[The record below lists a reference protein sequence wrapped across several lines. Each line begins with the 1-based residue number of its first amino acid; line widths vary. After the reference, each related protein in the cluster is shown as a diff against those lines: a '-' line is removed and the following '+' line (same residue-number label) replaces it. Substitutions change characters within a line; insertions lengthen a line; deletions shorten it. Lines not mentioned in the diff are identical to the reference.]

1 MPLVQRDM
9 GAALRRARQQL
20 IEQGELPSGF
30 AHAAVARSWQRC
42 FKAGLAP
49 VGRLPEVPH
58 LSAEQLG
65 RVAEQRRELIAHA
78 RPVMEYVHAQTRD
91 SGSMVILADD
101 RGLLLQALGDA
112 DFLSRAERVALMP
125 GATWAERHRGTN
137 AIGTALAE
145 SAAVTVHGAEHY
157 LERNGF
163 LTCAAAP
170 VAAPDGR
177 LLGVL
182 DISGDHRGRHPHTFS
197 LVQAAAQMIENRL
210 FDTYHASGLRLRFHP
225 LAEGIGTLA
234 EGVLAVS
241 EDGWIVGANR
251 SGLQLLGLTSADLGA
266 VPVARVFD
274 TRVDELVAW
283 GSRAPVQPMPVGGLH
298 GRRFFVR
305 VELGRKP
312 LATVPSKAK
321 PQDALAAID
330 IGDERLAAAIDRAR
344 RVLGKQI
351 PLLLQGESGVGKE
364 VFAQAVHRSGPRRD
378 APFVAV
384 NCAALPENL
393 IESELFGHVA
403 GAFTGARREGSLGR
417 IREADGGTLFLDEIG
432 DMPLALQARLLR
444 VLQEK
449 CVTPLGSGKAIAV
462 DFALICAS
470 HRNLKD
476 EMEAGRFRTDLYYR
490 INGLGLTLP
499 ALRERSD
506 FGRLV
511 LRMLD
516 EFSGR
521 QDVALEAT
529 VAEAFARHAWPG
541 NLRQLANALRTAVA
555 LLDENETLIGWQHLP
570 DDLKDEL
577 KERHPGGTRQAPD
590 QDFPD
595 DLRAMSE
602 VAIQRAIGV
611 SSGNLS
617 EAARRLGV
625 SRSTLYRRLRRTTM
639 ADSVQQDRP

>member
-20 IEQGELPSGF
+20 IEQGELPTGF
-30 AHAAVARSWQRC
+30 AHATVARSWRRC
-42 FKAGLAP
+42 FQAGLAP

-58 LSAEQLG
+58 LSTEQLA

-78 RPVMEYVHAQTRD
+78 RPVMEYLHTQTRD

-112 DFLSRAERVALMP
+112 DFLTRAERVALMP
-125 GATWAERHRGTN
+125 GASWAERYRGTN

-145 SAAVTVHGAEHY
+145 SSAVTVHGAEHY

-182 DISGDHRGRHPHTFS
+182 DISGDHRGRHPHTFG

-251 SGLQLLGLTSADLGA
+251 SGLQLLGLSSADLGA
-266 VPVARVFD
+266 VPLARVFD
-274 TRVDELVAW
+274 VRVDALLAW
-283 GSRAPVQPMPVGGLH
+283 GARSSLQPMPVGGLH

-305 VELGRKP
+305 VEASRRPVVAP
-312 LATVPSKAK
+312 LAKAK
-321 PQDALAAID
+321 PQDALAAMD
-330 IGDERLAAAIDRAR
+330 TGDERLAAAIDRAR
-344 RVLGKQI
+344 RVLGKNI

-364 VFAQAVHRSGPRRD
+364 VFALAVHRSGPRRE

-393 IESELFGHVA
+393 IESELFGYVA

-417 IREADGGTLFLDEIG
+417 IREAQGGTLFLDEIG
-432 DMPLALQARLLR
+432 DMPLTLQARLLR

-449 CVTPLGSGKAIAV
+449 RVTPLGGGKAIDV
-462 DFALICAS
+462 DFALVCAS
-470 HRNLKD
+470 HRNLKA

-490 INGLGLTLP
+490 INGLVLMLP
-499 ALRERSD
+499 ALRERND
-506 FGRLV
+506 FTSLV
-511 LRMLD
+511 TRMLD
-516 EFSGR
+516 ESGGR
-521 QDVALEAT
+521 RDLTLEAT
-529 VAEAFARHAWPG
+529 VAEAFGRHAWPG
-541 NLRQLANALRTAVA
+541 NLRQLANVLRTAVA
-555 LLDENETLIGWQHLP
+555 LLDEGESVIGWRHLP
-570 DDLKDEL
+570 DDLKAEL
-577 KERHPGGTRQAPD
+577 KER
-590 QDFPD
+590 
-595 DLRAMSE
+595 
-602 VAIQRAIGV
+602 
-611 SSGNLS
+611 
-617 EAARRLGV
+617 RRDN
-625 SRSTLYRRLRRTTM
+625 
-639 ADSVQQDRP
+639 AD